1 MLLSHNAER
10 TKMEHLILLCHYVAS
25 SVLVWLPCAYL
36 YERVVGI
43 AEIYHK
49 EQVALVVITVGSP
62 TLF

>member
-1 MLLSHNAER
+1 
-10 TKMEHLILLCHYVAS
+10 MEHLILLCHYVAR